1 MDWKERIEEAITDE
15 DGLCCDRI
23 NCADCILVD
32 ANGGCGEPDPDDVT
46 LPFLY
51 RHVFATVKDFT
62 DRGEIRARVAEM
74 LDDDARE
81 KFLGK
86 AETYR
91 MATSDVGPCGFIHS
105 HNPEDSDYPKLIYY
119 IREGESE
126 FNTQVGAAFRD
137 KDTRDLVLRLLNG
150 ETNA

>member
-1 MDWKERIEEAITDE
+1 MDWKERIEKAITDE

-51 RHVFATVKDFT
+51 RHLLATVKDF
-62 DRGEIRARVAEM
+62 DDDAEIRARIAEM

-86 AETYR
+86 AEPEERYFT
-91 MATSDVGPCGFIHS
+91 TSMYGTPYKNSGGYGTCDKFPDMGYVIILG
-105 HNPEDSDYPKLIYY
+105 
-119 IREGESE
+119 
-126 FNTQVGAAFRD
+126 NTRIAAFRD
-137 KDTRDLVLRLLNG
+137 EALAYKVAAFLNG
-150 ETNA
+150 ETDA